1 MNHPALGI
9 LEFNSI
15 AQGMKAAD
23 EALKEANVDVL
34 ISHTICPGKYILII
48 NGEVDE
54 VKASV
59 DKSVKAGEYHNVDS
73 FVISNLHPQIPPAL
87 GAAGDIG
94 TPGAL
99 GIVETFSAP
108 SAIFSADAAVKAAD
122 VRLIE
127 IRVANGIGGKSFYSL
142 TGEEHA
148 VRAAVKAGIDA
159 VSETGLVMNYIV
171 IPSPHNDLYRHIL

>member
-23 EALKEANVDVL
+23 EALKEAKVDV
-34 ISHTICPGKYILII
+34 IVARTICPGKYILII
-48 NGEVDE
+48 NGDVDE
-54 VKASV
+54 VKSSV
-59 DKSVKAGEYHNVDS
+59 RKSSEAGEYHNVDS
-73 FVISNLHPQIPPAL
+73 FVIPNLHPQVPAAF
-87 GAAGDIG
+87 GATGEIKK
-94 TPGAL
+94 PGAL

-122 VRLIE
+122 VQLVE

-142 TGEEHA
+142 TGEERD
-148 VRAAVKAGIDA
+148 VRAAVNAGVEA
-159 VSETGLVMNYIV
+159 VKETGLVMNYII
-171 IPSPHNDLYRHIL
+171 IPSPHSDLYRHIL